1 MVQGQLK
8 DNPDINPTVGLL
20 ALEELSAID
29 RYHQECVI
37 WFNDTVTKG
46 MDIGATTENVIIGI
60 NETIIDAKILQYL
73 LSPVLAVMHLPSS
86 LRMSPESL

>member
-8 DNPDINPTVGLL
+8 INPDINPTVGLL
-20 ALEELSAID
+20 ALKELSAID

-46 MDIGATTENVIIGI
+46 TDIGATTENVIIGI
-60 NETIIDAKILQYL
+60 NKTIINAKIFQYL
-73 LSPVLAVMHLPSS
+73 LGPVLAVTHLLSS
-86 LRMSPESL
+86 LGMSPESL